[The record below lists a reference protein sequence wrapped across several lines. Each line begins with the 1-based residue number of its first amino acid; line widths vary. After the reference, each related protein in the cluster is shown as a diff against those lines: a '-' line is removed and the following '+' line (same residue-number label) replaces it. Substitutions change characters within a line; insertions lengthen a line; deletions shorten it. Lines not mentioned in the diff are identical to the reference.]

1 MAAATHVV
9 GLRAYDTQ
17 SGRIIPNVLQRLI
30 LIDRD
35 PSKAAF
41 LAFYSRVPMQTTE
54 TESFTWDVDQYLA
67 LTDLVNGA
75 VADVTQETVTVDNPK
90 YFIPGQLWTNVRT
103 GEFMLVKS
111 VNNSTSQVTFTRQVT
126 ALNSSGGTAAAA
138 IVDND
143 TLARVAPAVSENS
156 VRQNTQTTTPTA
168 TTNYAQQFRWELGL
182 SRRQMKRRFETEDE
196 LPYQR
201 MKIMNEA
208 RMALNRQF
216 LIGEKARYTDDNG
229 DDVTLTGGIKKAIST
244 YSWSVGGTLY
254 EYEWDE
260 FLVEEGLRKGS
271 PNKVLFCSTNVIL
284 ALNQMAKDR
293 VQYSVGFGQGA
304 RSVGITV
311 MEYMAPNGGRIMAL
325 EDRYLSEAF
334 NGIAIGV
341 DMSELKRRVFSR
353 NGFNDDLHII
363 MGTQDNDD
371 LGNTDTLFG
380 DMGLQ
385 YGAEQHHFLI
395 TNVEGGAKGIAVS

>member
-1 MAAATHVV
+1 
-9 GLRAYDTQ
+9 
-17 SGRIIPNVLQRLI
+17 
-30 LIDRD
+30 
-35 PSKAAF
+35 
-41 LAFYSRVPMQTTE
+41 
-54 TESFTWDVDQYLA
+54 
-67 LTDLVNGA
+67 
-75 VADVTQETVTVDNPK
+75 
-90 YFIPGQLWTNVRT
+90 
-103 GEFMLVKS
+103 
-111 VNNSTSQVTFTRQVT
+111 
-126 ALNSSGGTAAAA
+126 
-138 IVDND
+138 
-143 TLARVAPAVSENS
+143 
-156 VRQNTQTTTPTA
+156 
-168 TTNYAQQFRWELGL
+168 
-182 SRRQMKRRFETEDE
+182 
-196 LPYQR
+196 
-201 MKIMNEA
+201 
-208 RMALNRQF
+208 
-216 LIGEKARYTDDNG
+216 
-229 DDVTLTGGIKKAIST
+229 
-244 YSWSVGGTLY
+244 
-254 EYEWDE
+254 
-260 FLVEEGLRKGS
+260 
-271 PNKVLFCSTNVIL
+271 
-284 ALNQMAKDR
+284 MAKDR